1 MVMVKKGLKIIEYI
15 KNDVLIRNLKNQL
28 LKFKSYVTRKRG
40 DISL

>member
-15 KNDVLIRNLKNQL
+15 KHDVLIRNLKNQL
-28 LKFKSYVTRKRG
+28 LKFKSYFTRKRG